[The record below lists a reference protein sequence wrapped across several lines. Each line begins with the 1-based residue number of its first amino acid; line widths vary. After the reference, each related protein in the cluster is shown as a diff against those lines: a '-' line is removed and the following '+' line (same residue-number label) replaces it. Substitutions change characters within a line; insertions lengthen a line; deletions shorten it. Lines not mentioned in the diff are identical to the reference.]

1 MLKKILFSYK
11 LFFRKKISLARILRK
26 CPQKRVTIAKV
37 RITTPRKPNS
47 ARRKTVRGFYKKDK
61 KIVLSY
67 IPGGIHS
74 LKKFSVI
81 MIRGGGARD
90 LPGIYSSGIRG
101 KYDLLGLID
110 KSRRRSIYGAKIKR
124 V

>member
-1 MLKKILFSYK
+1 MLKILYYGYK
-11 LFFRKKISLARILRK
+11 LFFRKHIHLARILRAN
-26 CPQKRVTIAKV
+26 PQKDVTIAKV

-47 ARRKTVRGFYKKDK
+47 ARRKTIRGFYKKDK

-67 IPGGIHS
+67 IPGGKHS

-101 KYDLLGLID
+101 KYDLLGLMD
-110 KSRRRSIYGAKIKR
+110 KSRRRSIYGAKLKR